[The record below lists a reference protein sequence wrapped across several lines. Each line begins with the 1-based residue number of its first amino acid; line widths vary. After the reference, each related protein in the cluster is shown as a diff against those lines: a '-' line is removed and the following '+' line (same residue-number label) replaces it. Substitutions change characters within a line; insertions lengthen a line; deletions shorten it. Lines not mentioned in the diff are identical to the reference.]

1 MEPKKIKTN
10 MSGKVM
16 TEENVKE
23 LHDAVWELL
32 REHPEHEKYILSVI
46 PDDKD
51 KEQVINAS
59 LGMIQR
65 YFEFYLT
72 HPDLSHHTG
81 SLLGLR
87 YDSDYKDLR
96 EGTRYTVV
104 EQKRRQALD
113 FMHGATDF
121 QDPASLL
128 DRGEEIIEAIDN
140 LPRSG
145 RPLSFLVAAKAALL
159 NLDPYLKGSS
169 NTGMLFLNGGENGSN
184 MLDFLA
190 TVAAYKKKRVAAIRT
205 WETFV
210 NLANNSYANKDLNE
224 VAFQIFNSAKNVDVL
239 CLYGLDNLPLSR
251 NFIESNFIPFLGARN
266 QLGKITY
273 AYMTKK
279 RLDDFLQNFPTET
292 MRQNISE
299 GLLTLM
305 KEFELSPDN
314 NFFRRK

>member
-16 TEENVKE
+16 TEENVKD
-23 LHDAVWELL
+23 LHDAIWELL
-32 REHPEHEKYILSVI
+32 REHPEHEKYIWSVI
-46 PDDKD
+46 PEDKD

-59 LGMIQR
+59 LGRLQE

-72 HPDLSHHTG
+72 HPDLSHHIG
-81 SLLGLR
+81 SLPGLR

-96 EGTRYTVV
+96 PEPRYTVV

-128 DRGEEIIEAIDN
+128 DRGKEIFEAIDN

-145 RPLSFLVAAKAALL
+145 RPLNFLGDAKAAYS
-159 NLDPYLKGSS
+159 NLGSYLKGSS
-169 NTGMLFLNGGENGSN
+169 NNGMLFLDGGENGSN

-190 TVAAYKKKRVAAIRT
+190 TVAAYQKKRVATIRA

-210 NLANNSYANKDLNE
+210 NLANNSYANKGLSE
-224 VAFQIFNSAKNVDVL
+224 MAFQIFNRAKNVDVL
-239 CLYGLDNLPLSR
+239 CLYGLDNLPLTR
-251 NFIESNFIPFLGARN
+251 NFIESSFIPFLGARN

-279 RLDDFLQNFPTET
+279 SLDDFLENFPTET

-299 GLLTLM
+299 DLLGLM
-305 KEFELSPDN
+305 KEFKLTPDG
-314 NFFRRK
+314 NFFKKK